1 MCGAGAV
8 DSSIRCGADRWNDRR
23 CRHLCPLHSSS
34 SSREKANDENQPLNK
49 PCRHHRHRQSI
60 PNLIQFRD
68 SFERTDF
75 CLFSKYKY
83 NINTKKVIT
92 FVWWCGMSIS
102 TRLTRFPFFF
112 FFLKKKRLLLLLLLL
127 LFILHRRS
135 QLSRLCRNNQTADA
149 VSRLER

>member
-1 MCGAGAV
+1 M
-8 DSSIRCGADRWNDRR
+8 
-23 CRHLCPLHSSS
+23 SSS
-34 SSREKANDENQPLNK
+34 QQQQQQREKADDEHQPLNK
-49 PCRHHRHRQSI
+49 PCRHHRHRQTI

-75 CLFSKYKY
+75 CLFSKSKIQHQHQQSYY
-83 NINTKKVIT
+83 VRLMVRNVYIYSSHQVSYFKK
-92 FVWWCGMSIS
+92 M
-102 TRLTRFPFFF
+102 
-112 FFLKKKRLLLLLLLL
+112 LLLLLLLL